1 LPLRRRL
8 DYSRRIAPTARNSA
22 GTIVAQVF
30 GATALIW
37 DGQTLREAVLV
48 NRLKAEAD
56 KSRSNAL
63 AVGDEVT
70 LEDEGASLRTIVA
83 IAPRRTQLERAAT
96 GSQGRILMQV
106 IAANAEQAM
115 IVSSFADPPFR
126 PGLVDRWT
134 LLALRGG
141 MDPALCVNKVDL
153 GSEEEAAAEV
163 EKGKVPF
170 EPVYVSAETGRGL
183 DELRARLA
191 NRMTVLVGHSG
202 VGKSSLLRRLVP
214 NCDAL
219 VAEVS
224 EKTRKGR
231 HTTTSSK
238 LYPLPGGGL
247 LIDTPG
253 VRSVLLGP
261 TDPAEVAGVFSEIA
275 HAPACQFRSCTH
287 RAEPGCSVLQG
298 LEDGTVPHV
307 VYTRYRKLLEEAG
320 LS

>member
-1 LPLRRRL
+1 LPPRRPL
-8 DYSRRIAPTARNSA
+8 DYPRRIATTARNAAS
-22 GTIVAQVF
+22 TIVAQVF
-30 GATALIW
+30 GTTALIW
-37 DGQTLREAVLV
+37 DGRTLREAVLA

-70 LEDEGASLRTIVA
+70 LEDEGASLPTIVA
-83 IAPRRTQLERAAT
+83 IAPRRTRLERAAT

-153 GSEEEAAAEV
+153 GSEEEAAVEV

-170 EPVYVSAETGRGL
+170 EPVYVSAETGHGL
-183 DELRARLA
+183 DALRARLA

-224 EKTRKGR
+224 HKSRKGR
-231 HTTTSSK
+231 HTTTSSR
-238 LYPLPGGGL
+238 LYPLPDGGL

-261 TDPAEVAGVFSEIA
+261 TEPAEVAGVFSEIA
-275 HAPACQFRSCTH
+275 HAPACRFSPCSHRS
-287 RAEPGCSVLQG
+287 EPGCSVLQG
-298 LEDGTVPHV
+298 LEDGTVPRE

-320 LS
+320 LP